1 LMLKNRAN
9 RLLDVLAG
17 DVNCLGYE
25 EKGSVEE
32 NLKKEIVQHITKNLL
47 DIQILRIINKQPTW
61 GYQIKKQIEAMSGLK
76 IRHGAL
82 YPLLQ
87 KLENK
92 GLITSQKQ
100 QQRKRTRKIY
110 TTTEK
115 GKAFLENYH
124 DLLKKQIEN
133 KI

>member
-1 LMLKNRAN
+1 
-9 RLLDVLAG
+9 
-17 DVNCLGYE
+17 
-25 EKGSVEE
+25 
-32 NLKKEIVQHITKNLL
+32 HITKNLL

-61 GYQIKKQIEAMSGLK
+61 GYQIKKQIEAISGLK
-76 IRHGAL
+76 IRHGTL

-100 QQRKRTRKIY
+100 QQGKRTRKIY

>member
-1 LMLKNRAN
+1 M
-9 RLLDVLAG
+9 
-17 DVNCLGYE
+17 
-25 EKGSVEE
+25 EE

-100 QQRKRTRKIY
+100 
-110 TTTEK
+110 
-115 GKAFLENYH
+115 
-124 DLLKKQIEN
+124 
-133 KI
+133 

>member
-1 LMLKNRAN
+1 M
-9 RLLDVLAG
+9 
-17 DVNCLGYE
+17 
-25 EKGSVEE
+25 EE

-61 GYQIKKQIEAMSGLK
+61 GYQIKKQIEATSGLK
-76 IRHGAL
+76 IRHGTL
-82 YPLLQ
+82 YPLLR

-100 QQRKRTRKIY
+100 QQGKRTRKIY

-115 GKAFLENYH
+115 GKTYVETFFDVLE
-124 DLLKKQIEN
+124 
-133 KI
+133 KIGR

>member
-1 LMLKNRAN
+1 M
-9 RLLDVLAG
+9 
-17 DVNCLGYE
+17 
-25 EKGSVEE
+25 EE

-100 QQRKRTRKIY
+100 QQGKRTRKMY
-110 TTTEK
+110 TLTEK
-115 GKAFLENYH
+115 GKKYMTAYYNVIKEQNG
-124 DLLKKQIEN
+124 
-133 KI
+133 

>member
-1 LMLKNRAN
+1 M
-9 RLLDVLAG
+9 
-17 DVNCLGYE
+17 
-25 EKGSVEE
+25 EE

-47 DIQILRIINKQPTW
+47 DIQILHIINKEPAW
-61 GYQIKKQIEAMSGLK
+61 GYKIKKQIEAFSGLK

-82 YPLLQ
+82 YPLLK

-100 QQRKRTRKIY
+100 QYGKRTRKIY

-115 GKAFLENYH
+115 GKIYIQTYQNIIKE
-124 DLLKKQIEN
+124 QISDVN
-133 KI
+133 NWLVIGDT